1 MCIFPPVSIKSPTCS
16 SLAYILLLPNTQS
29 EGIRMFS
36 PLYVSVLTSLL
47 WLAPVLGNKKQWLM
61 TKELEK
67 VKTNRQVLLPLQI
80 ERRARDLLPAF
91 GMEYLDCMEM
101 ILKRDCNTFL
111 KKKQLFWLEWTGDLN
126 HGGRQ
131 LGILLCFQL
140 YSRCVLFSIKFD
152 VCFFF
157 LSSLHSKILLYFWL
171 LYSVLEHNLLGFCKQ
186 FFIAHLQLWI
196 WEGLVF

>member
-1 MCIFPPVSIKSPTCS
+1 
-16 SLAYILLLPNTQS
+16 
-29 EGIRMFS
+29 MFS

-111 KKKQLFWLEWTGDLN
+111 KKKLLFWLEWTGDLN
-126 HGGRQ
+126 HGGKQ

-152 VCFFF
+152 VCLFSYLHFTARSSCTSGYCILF
-157 LSSLHSKILLYFWL
+157 LNTIYLDFVNNFSLLICNCEFEKDWYFKVYMLLPKQSQTGWCL
-171 LYSVLEHNLLGFCKQ
+171 KQ
-186 FFIAHLQLWI
+186 FQISTFRSLL
-196 WEGLVF
+196 